1 MATRLSFIGLL
12 LLLGCGGDSP
22 ADAGPD
28 TEASTE
34 PDAESGM
41 VLPETRLE
49 LGTGTTRFESID
61 PDGVPELS
69 LVLGPQG
76 GWHVFA
82 SVRLHGMDVNR
93 CYLIYEL
100 QDATGT
106 VRNYPAE
113 IILSER
119 RVVREGDHWL
129 RSGDL
134 VILDITDPEEVVGEE
149 LTLVATARP
158 MDGGEYSDSRQIRI
172 GPVIDGTGGPGPG
185 G

>member
-1 MATRLSFIGLL
+1 MANRLCLIGVLL
-12 LLLGCGGDSP
+12 LCGCGGDSS

-28 TEASTE
+28 RETSLE
-34 PDAESGM
+34 PDAEAGM
-41 VLPETRLE
+41 VIPETRLE
-49 LGTGTTRFESID
+49 LGTGTTRFEAID
-61 PDGVPELS
+61 PEGIPELS

-100 QDATGT
+100 QDASGT

-134 VILDITDPEEVVGEE
+134 VILDITNPEDVVGQE

-158 MDGGEYSDSRQIRI
+158 MEGGEYSDSRQIRI
-172 GPVIDGTGGPGPG
+172 GPEVDGTGGPGPG
-185 G
+185 S